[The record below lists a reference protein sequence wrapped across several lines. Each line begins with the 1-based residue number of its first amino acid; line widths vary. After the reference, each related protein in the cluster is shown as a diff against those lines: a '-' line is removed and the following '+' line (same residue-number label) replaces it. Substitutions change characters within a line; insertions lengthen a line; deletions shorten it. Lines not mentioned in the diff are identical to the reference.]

1 MQEELLSVGID
12 LGTST
17 SQLIFSRLRIENMAS
32 SYTIPRMAITKK
44 DVWYKSDIYFT
55 PLENETTIDFAGV
68 RKIVEQEYAR
78 AGVRKEEIDTGAV
91 IITGETARKENA
103 REVAETLSGFA
114 GDFVVATAGPDL
126 ESVIS
131 GKGAGTDVYSKE
143 HHVTAVN
150 LDIGGGTTN
159 LALFSQGD
167 TMDTGC
173 LDIGGRLI
181 RLERDSHR
189 ITYIAPKLLRVIT
202 AEEMGLAVGRVI
214 EEGEL
219 KKLLSI
225 MTEAL
230 EQSVG
235 LRQDCRYYEMLIT
248 NHGLQMI
255 GNDGGKSVEQGQER
269 QKITCISFSGGV
281 AAILYHPEDYPD
293 AYAFGD
299 IGVLLAGAIRQSL
312 LFQKLKVIES
322 AETIRATVVGAGS
335 HTTEISGSTI
345 DYANAEFPIKNL
357 PVLKLTPQ
365 EEQRGCIA
373 QAIRTKLSWF
383 SVEGKLTPLAVALE
397 GEKNPSFARIR
408 EYAEELLGGLSPM
421 LAAGLIAIV
430 VVQHDM
436 AKVLGQTMRQRM
448 QMLKDHTADRAESER
463 HRENVCIRQPALIC
477 IDGIHL
483 SEGDYIDIGRPA
495 AGGSVLPVVVKTLVF
510 QT

>member
-189 ITYIAPKLLRVIT
+189 ITYIAPKLLRIIA
-202 AEEMGLAVGRVI
+202 AEQLGLAVGS
-214 EEGEL
+214 EL
-219 KKLLSI
+219 DIRELEKLLSI

-235 LRQDCRYYEMLIT
+235 LRQDSRYYEMLIT
-248 NHGLQMI
+248 NHGLQM
-255 GNDGGKSVEQGQER
+255 R

-281 AAILYHPEDYPD
+281 AAILYHPDDYPD

-365 EEQRGCIA
+365 EEQSGCIA

-448 QMLKDHTADRAESER
+448 QMLKDHTADQAESER
-463 HRENVCIRQPALIC
+463 HRENACIRQPAIIC

>member
-68 RKIVEQEYAR
+68 RKIVEQEYVR

-167 TMDTGC
+167 TVDTGC

-189 ITYIAPKLLRVIT
+189 ITYIAPKLLRVIA
-202 AEEMGLAVGRVI
+202 AEQIGLAVGRVI
-214 EEGEL
+214 DEGEL
-219 KKLLSI
+219 KKLLSV

-248 NHGLQMI
+248 NHGLQTI
-255 GNDGGKSVEQGQER
+255 EEQVR

-365 EEQRGCIA
+365 EEQSGCIA

-408 EYAEELLGGLSPM
+408 KYAEELLGGLSPM

-448 QMLKDHTADRAESER
+448 ENHTA
-463 HRENVCIRQPALIC
+463 IIC